1 MEKYT
6 DEMLKKYLTWVKTLD
21 ENDIN
26 LDHYHDF
33 LSCSAYNKLIKP
45 FGSDDNDVSEFV
57 YALIYENLGPPFSKE
72 FVRPQLNSYTIEHR
86 NHVNIRRIEYWEG
99 NIETYLPE
107 SSVDNDYIYD
117 LESNGYYNWWD
128 GEMTDSEEYDSDTT
142 ESEVYDINKD

>member
-26 LDHYHDF
+26 LDHYLDF
-33 LSCSAYNKLIKP
+33 LNCSAYNKLIKP
-45 FGSDDNDVSEFV
+45 FGSDSNDVSEFV

-86 NHVNIRRIEYWEG
+86 NNVNIRRVNTGKEI
-99 NIETYLPE
+99 
-107 SSVDNDYIYD
+107 SKHIYQKVQ
-117 LESNGYYNWWD
+117 LMMIIYMILRVMVIITG
-128 GEMTDSEEYDSDTT
+128 GM
-142 ESEVYDINKD
+142 VK

>member
-26 LDHYHDF
+26 LDHYLDF
-33 LSCSAYNKLIKP
+33 LNCSAYNKLIKP
-45 FGSDDNDVSEFV
+45 FGSDSNDVSEFV

-86 NHVNIRRIEYWEG
+86 NNVNIRRVNTGKEI
-99 NIETYLPE
+99 
-107 SSVDNDYIYD
+107 SKRIYQKVQ
-117 LESNGYYNWWD
+117 LMMIIYMILRVMVIITG
-128 GEMTDSEEYDSDTT
+128 GM
-142 ESEVYDINKD
+142 VK